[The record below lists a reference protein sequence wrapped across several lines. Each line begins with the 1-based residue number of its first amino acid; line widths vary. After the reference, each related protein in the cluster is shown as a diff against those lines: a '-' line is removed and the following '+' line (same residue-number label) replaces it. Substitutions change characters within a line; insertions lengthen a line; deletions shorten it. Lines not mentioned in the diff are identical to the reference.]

1 MLNSVIARLLTYKE
15 MWLVGG
21 WLYMFTLLITPAGV
35 LTLSMPQWV
44 GVGRRRCSGS

>member
-21 WLYMFTLLITPAGV
+21 WLYMFTLLITPVGV

-44 GVGRRRCSGS
+44 RAGRRCEA